1 MIAHLAFTAKRTTIN
16 PPKNMQLT
24 INTLNLPVG
33 RSLDS
38 LVENH
43 LKVLSQQVHIDD
55 AKVVIERR
63 IEASPPYRVH
73 LHISVPGPDLHTER
87 VAFTP
92 IQALTLAL
100 KEIESKLQARRT
112 MHLARVKARRTS
124 GSRVG
129 SFNSH

>member
-1 MIAHLAFTAKRTTIN
+1 MH
-16 PPKNMQLT
+16 LT
-24 INTLNLPVG
+24 IRNLNLPVG

-43 LKVLSQQVHIDD
+43 LTALSQRVHIDD

-63 IEASPPYRVH
+63 TEASPPYRVH

-100 KEIESKLQARRT
+100 KELESKIRARRT
-112 MHLARVKARRTS
+112 IHLARVKPRRTS

-129 SFNSH
+129 SFSSH

>member
-1 MIAHLAFTAKRTTIN
+1 
-16 PPKNMQLT
+16 MQLT
-24 INTLNLPVG
+24 INNLNLPVG
-33 RSLDS
+33 SSLDS

-43 LKVLSQQVHIDD
+43 LTALSQQVHIDE

-73 LHISVPGPDLHTER
+73 LHIAVPGPDLHTER

-100 KEIESKLQARRT
+100 KEIESKIQARRT
-112 MHLARVKARRTS
+112 IHLARVKARRTS
-124 GSRVG
+124 CSRVG
-129 SFNSH
+129 SFGSH

>member
-1 MIAHLAFTAKRTTIN
+1 
-16 PPKNMQLT
+16 MQLT
-24 INTLNLPVG
+24 IRNLNLPVG

-43 LKVLSQQVHIDD
+43 LTALSQRVHIDD

-63 IEASPPYRVH
+63 TEASPPYRVH

-100 KEIESKLQARRT
+100 KELESKIRARRT
-112 MHLARVKARRTS
+112 IHLARVKARRTS

-129 SFNSH
+129 SFSPH

>member
-1 MIAHLAFTAKRTTIN
+1 MLAPLAVMAKQT
-16 PPKNMQLT
+16 PPKKNMQLT
-24 INTLNLPVG
+24 INNLNLPVG
-33 RSLDS
+33 SSLDS

-43 LKVLSQQVHIDD
+43 LTALSQQVHIDE

-100 KEIESKLQARRT
+100 KELESKIRARRT
-112 MHLARVKARRTS
+112 IHLARVKARRTS
-124 GSRVG
+124 GSRVV
-129 SFNSH
+129 SFSSH

>member
-1 MIAHLAFTAKRTTIN
+1 
-16 PPKNMQLT
+16 MQLT

-100 KEIESKLQARRT
+100 KEIESKLRHPDAPRRRET
-112 MHLARVKARRTS
+112 RCGT
-124 GSRVG
+124 
-129 SFNSH
+129 